1 MTFRK
6 NTTYKNT
13 LLCLI
18 LMALW
23 PAFSMAQNSVLSSG
37 TWYKMA
43 ISSTGMYKLTY
54 SELQSM
60 GLDVNNI
67 DPHNIRVFHN
77 GGGVMPKINNAY
89 YPDDLAEIPVY
100 VYGEDDGV
108 FNSGDYVIFYARGPV
123 TW

>member
-13 LLCLI
+13 LLCLL

-67 DPHNIRVFHN
+67 DPHNIRVFPN
-77 GGGVMPKINNAY
+77 GGVVIPKINNAY

-108 FNSGDYVIFYARGPV
+108 FF
-123 TW
+123 